1 MRKWF
6 VPLTMLG
13 IGGIGALV
21 LSETGRR
28 GLEWLF
34 EQMEEAPDRLAE
46 WNDSAQSELERIQ
59 ASLNELAETLQ
70 AHPVR

>member
-13 IGGIGALV
+13 IGGIGALI

-34 EQMEEAPDRLAE
+34 EQMEEAPDRIAE

>member
-1 MRKWF
+1 
-6 VPLTMLG
+6 MLG
-13 IGGIGALV
+13 IGGIGALI

-34 EQMEEAPDRLAE
+34 EQMEEAPDRIAD
-46 WNDSAQSELERIQ
+46 WNDSAQSELEKIQ
-59 ASLNELAETLQ
+59 ASLNELAEALQ

>member
-1 MRKWF
+1 
-6 VPLTMLG
+6 MLG
-13 IGGIGALV
+13 IGGLGALI

-34 EQMEEAPDRLAE
+34 EQMEEAPDRIAD
-46 WNDSAQSELERIQ
+46 WNDSAQSELEKIQ